1 MKPPVYK
8 TVTTKE
14 GVTLFVDENAE
25 INQDCYYI
33 DKIGNIGK
41 AFKNNAGFYKDCNKI
56 VAQGIESNLSGI
68 PYYELTP
75 QERPHSNWNDW
86 LKGSGF
92 DKWNKV
98 DKADFVPP
106 ETSTSIV
113 FFTKAGDIFTGHY
126 KGSVGFVCYGI
137 NQTQLTDVEVT
148 HWRNLDWPD
157 EFQKQMDEK
166 DEVYLSFL
174 RQPMKIVSASPSMK
188 LQPNKA
194 NNNIEYLPETYEKEG
209 KTFIRLENI
218 KYT

>member
-14 GVTLFVDENAE
+14 GVMLFVDENAE
-25 INQDCYYI
+25 IKAKEWFLASDRSSVHRNGWNHPLRLKPEFPFYH
-33 DKIGNIGK
+33 KII
-41 AFKNNAGFYKDCNKI
+41 
-56 VAQGIESNLSGI
+56 AQPLESNISGI

-106 ETSTSIV
+106 ETSTAIV
-113 FFTKAGDIFTGHY
+113 FFTKAGDVFTGHY
-126 KGSVGFVCYGI
+126 KRSVGFVCYGI

-148 HWRNLDWPD
+148 HWRNLDWPED
-157 EFQKQMDEK
+157 FQKQMDEK
-166 DEVYLSFL
+166 DDIYL
-174 RQPMKIVSASPSMK
+174 RQPMKIVSASP
-188 LQPNKA
+188 
-194 NNNIEYLPETYEKEG
+194 IIDTEEYLKTNMNAWIDNPAYMQPETYNKP
-209 KTFIRLENI
+209 TSHD
-218 KYT
+218 